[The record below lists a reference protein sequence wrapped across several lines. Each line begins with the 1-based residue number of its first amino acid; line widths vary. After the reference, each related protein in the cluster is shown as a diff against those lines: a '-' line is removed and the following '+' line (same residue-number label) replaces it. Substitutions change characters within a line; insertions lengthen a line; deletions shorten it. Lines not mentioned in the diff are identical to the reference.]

1 MARTCRRRNNG
12 SLCPDYCLVDSLN
25 RRLQVGLLTNG
36 ISAGIGKI
44 ETKEGGC
51 RL

>member
-1 MARTCRRRNNG
+1 MASTCRRRNNG

-25 RRLQVGLLTNG
+25 RRLQVGMLTNG
-36 ISAGIGKI
+36 ISTGIGKI
-44 ETKEGGC
+44 ETKEGDC